1 MIFSPTHGLCSDAE
15 VRAVYPNLSLPEEL
29 HPALLPDTWFP
40 VVVEDAPDYYAIPQY
55 RFENRKLIIGWSAR
69 PAPRGLLEHLRSQIQ
84 HALRSGI
91 SREAIVTL
99 LD

>member
-1 MIFSPTHGLCSDAE
+1 MIFSPTYGLCSDAE

-29 HPALLPDTWFP
+29 HPALLPDSWFS
-40 VVVEDAPDYYAIPQY
+40 VTTEDAPDYYAVPQY
-55 RFENRKLIIGWSAR
+55 RFEGGALVIGWAAR
-69 PAPRGLLEHLRSQIQ
+69 PAPPGLLGHLRRQIQ

-91 SREAIVTL
+91 SREAIVAL